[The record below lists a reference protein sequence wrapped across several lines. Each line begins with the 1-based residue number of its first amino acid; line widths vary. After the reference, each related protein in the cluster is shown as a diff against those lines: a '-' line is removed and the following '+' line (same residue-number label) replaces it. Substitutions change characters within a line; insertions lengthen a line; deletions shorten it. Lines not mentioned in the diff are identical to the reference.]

1 MYRFDVISKA
11 IFNKQSNVYI
21 SGIAGSG
28 KSYLLRQLF
37 EEATSKKLN
46 CVLTSTTGVSAFNIG
61 GCTIHSWSGIV
72 LPTQLP
78 KDVEEYIN
86 RIVTRIKFKRY
97 LLKKWKNLKIL
108 FIDEVSMLGA
118 NYIDVLD
125 TVARRIRNNPQPF
138 GGIQVVASGDM
149 LQLPPVNDSFCFD
162 SPCWGELNFT
172 NFVLTKAY
180 RFTSQAWS
188 DILQRARIGK
198 LTKEDIIEL
207 RKCINKQ
214 NNSDIQP
221 TVIYSL
227 RRDVD
232 DLNEVALD
240 DLPTSFTTFEAE
252 DTLGIEDKVGETVKI
267 VHHCTEEQSKVL
279 DSNLNIGRSVKLKIG
294 AQVMLVANLDVSMGL
309 VNGSRGVI
317 TKLSTTEVT
326 VKFKGKEHEFEMPI
340 QPFGFKIEH
349 QGEIL
354 LRKIVP
360 LIPAYATT
368 IHKCQGVSLDCA
380 IVNCGDSI
388 FSPAQ
393 AYVALSRVRSI
404 EGLFLEQLKLDKIY
418 PNKHALQ
425 FEEKMKKKAIYVDH
439 LTSDNILDEE
449 PGSF

>member
-1 MYRFDVISKA
+1 MYRFEVISNA
-11 IFNKQSNVYI
+11 IFNNESNVYI

-28 KSYLLRQLF
+28 KSYLLRQLY
-37 EEATSKKLN
+37 EEAKYKKIN

-61 GCTIHSWSGIV
+61 GCTIHSWSSIV

-86 RIVTRIKFKRY
+86 KIVTRIKFKRY
-97 LLKKWKNLKIL
+97 LLKKWQNLKIL

-125 TVARRIRNNPQPF
+125 TVARKIRNNPHPF

-180 RFTSQAWS
+180 RFTSQGWS

-198 LTKEDIIEL
+198 LSKDDIIQL
-207 RKCINKQ
+207 RGCINKQ

-240 DLPTSFTTFEAE
+240 DLQSPFIKFEAE
-252 DTLGIEDKVGETVKI
+252 DTLGVDDNKVGETLKI
-267 VHHCTEEQSKVL
+267 VHHCSEEQSKVL
-279 DSNLNIGRSVKLKIG
+279 DSNLNIGRSVKLKVG
-294 AQVMLVANLDVSMGL
+294 AQVMLVANLDVAMGL

-317 TKLSTTEVT
+317 TKLAQTQVH

-340 QPFGFKIEH
+340 DPYTFKIEH

-354 LRKIVP
+354 VRNIVP
-360 LIPAYATT
+360 LIPAYASTV
-368 IHKCQGVSLDCA
+368 HKCQGVSLDCA

-425 FEEKMKKKAIYVDH
+425 FEEKMRKNAIYVDE
-439 LTSDNILDEE
+439 NEYE
-449 PGSF
+449 PGSFKV